1 MVGLGDGLG
10 SGQGTVGSPG
20 DGHGVGDGFI
30 VGDGFGSDGFG
41 VGDGDGFGSD
51 GFGVG
56 DGDTVGTTLGETVG
70 SVVTANGPD
79 FDPSSATVEAIIPE
93 SKNANATADST
104 SFVSTLTSLIGKQ
117 RRVRGIT
124 IKSVYFRSTKRSL
137 KAYTLNRSR
146 NRRAN

>member
-1 MVGLGDGLG
+1 VGLGDGLG

-56 DGDTVGTTLGETVG
+56 DGDTVGATVGETVG
-70 SVVTANGPD
+70 SVVRLNLVD
-79 FDPSSATVEAIIPE
+79 LDSSAATVEAIIPE
-93 SKNANATADST
+93 SKNANATADSK
-104 SFVSTLTSLIGKQ
+104 SFVSTLTSLIGK
-117 RRVRGIT
+117 RRHVRGT
-124 IKSVYFRSTKRSL
+124 NFNLFTFVLRS
-137 KAYTLNRSR
+137 AH
-146 NRRAN
+146 